1 MGYYQFLE
9 PHSKT
14 MFYAEELESLDKI
27 FNFSYKIDDL
37 KDIVKTIKGHTFYID
52 GSFLSYCDG
61 KIPKRVLQREAA
73 AAIIDIFEDFLEEK
87 NIKREDLGNF
97 EDPDVDDAAI
107 IYGSDFDALMN
118 SLTETLRYN
127 EVIVPEMY

>member
-9 PHSKT
+9 KETKT
-14 MFYAEELESLDKI
+14 VYYAKELENLDKI
-27 FNFSYKIDDL
+27 FNFSHKIEDL
-37 KDIVKTIKGHTFYID
+37 KDIVATIKGHTFYIN
-52 GSFLSYCDG
+52 GGFLSFCDG
-61 KIPKRVLQREAA
+61 EMPKRVLQREAA

-97 EDPDVDDAAI
+97 EDPDTDNAAI

-118 SLTETLRYN
+118 SLTETLRCN
-127 EVIVPEMY
+127 EVIIPEIY